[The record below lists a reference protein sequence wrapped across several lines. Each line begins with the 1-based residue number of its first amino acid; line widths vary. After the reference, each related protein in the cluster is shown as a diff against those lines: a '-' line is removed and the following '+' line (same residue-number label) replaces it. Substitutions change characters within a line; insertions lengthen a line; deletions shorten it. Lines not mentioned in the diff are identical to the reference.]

1 MRGVNRYLALLGL
14 TMVLSGLV
22 SCGSGGELSEESY
35 VPVWPEDYDP
45 EVTLALRVSVGETT
59 GQSGSR
65 SGSGEAGGLPA
76 GGAAAAVRSGEDD
89 YSYENPSG
97 NLGLYE
103 KINTLRVIIVR
114 PDRTVEYNRLVAL
127 SEDEAVDRFDKLEFK
142 VSTSQGETKA
152 NGSTLAVTRTE
163 TKRIYL
169 IANESSIPSVEIR
182 EALASLGTKSR
193 LSDETA
199 SGWTIWSDWGQGA
212 QYAVPALDNSGQTGG
227 FVPMSE
233 SFDVD
238 VKSDLVNPGPNLYQ
252 EAHLFVTRAYVKFE
266 FALESDTE
274 TCQITAIQFENLMQ
288 KEYLFP
294 NSAVYS
300 PGKYDSAELWTDAE
314 GNEISGRQI
323 ISFST
328 PGTGADENLVRPF
341 VFEPENF
348 GVSKLENTD
357 VLWDRVKGFETS
369 YIPWLYFCETNNNE
383 ANENNQPIYKVS
395 IVANI
400 FHKDGTIEE
409 DVVFPAQILPNLPNS
424 LPRNTIVKVNMKI
437 KDHNVYFTT
446 TLLPYTG
453 VWLNPIFGV

>member
-252 EAHLFVTRAYVKFE
+252 EAHLFVTRAYVKFR
-266 FALESDTE
+266 FTAHSDTE
-274 TCQITAIQFENLMQ
+274 SFKITKIMFENLMQ

-294 NSAVYS
+294 NATVYS
-300 PGKYDSAELWTDAE
+300 PTKESTLYTGNPTD
-314 GNEISGRQI
+314 GRQI
-323 ISFST
+323 ISFQT
-328 PGTGADENLVRPF
+328 PSTGADENLVRPF
-341 VFEPENF
+341 VFTPPSLVFEPISAP
-348 GVSKLENTD
+348 VSYN
-357 VLWDRVKGFETS
+357 
-369 YIPWLYFCETNNNE
+369 PPLYFCETNNNE
-383 ANENNQPIYKVS
+383 GDANGTPIYKVG
-395 IVANI
+395 IEI
-400 FHKDGTIEE
+400 MYKDGNKWTKPVIFGP
-409 DVVFPAQILPNLPNS
+409 VVLPNLPYS
-424 LPRNTIVKVNMKI
+424 LPRNTIVEVNFEI
-437 KDHNVYFTT
+437 TDRYNFTCSV
-446 TLLPYTG
+446 TLEPYIS
-453 VWLNPIFGV
+453 VILDPIFGDPQPYPGE